1 MKKILVTGAS
11 GFIGYSVCN
20 ALSRLGK
27 HVCGAVRNVNSL
39 ANDNMFEYISV
50 GEIGPE
56 TNWKK
61 ALEKIDCIIHCA
73 GKVDEINKKKD
84 LDAYRLVNI
93 DGTKRL
99 AEQAASIGVK
109 RFVFLSSIKVNGEST
124 CEIDNNKI
132 FTNNDIPIPKNAYSI
147 SKFEAEKVLWEVSS
161 ITGLEVVV
169 LRLPLVY
176 GFGVKANLL
185 RLMKLINFG
194 IPLPFSFIKNQ
205 RSLIGIDNLVDVLIN
220 CIDRPEAN
228 GKTFLV
234 SDGEDLST
242 PHLLRHI
249 ASAMGCT
256 VRFFPFPISLLK
268 LLGFF
273 IGKSS
278 EIDRLIGSLQVDIEY
293 TRKTLNW
300 SPPISTKEGIRRM
313 VQGK

>member
-20 ALSRLGK
+20 ALSRLGR

-39 ANDNMFEYISV
+39 TNDNMFEYISV

-124 CEIDNNKI
+124 NKV
-132 FTNNDIPIPKNAYSI
+132 FTNSDVPNPKDVYSI
-147 SKFEAEKVLWEVSS
+147 SKFDAEKVLWQVSS
-161 ITGLEVVV
+161 TKGLEVVV

-176 GFGVKANLL
+176 GHGTKGNML
-185 RLMKLINFG
+185 RLIKLINLG
-194 IPLPFSFIKNQ
+194 IPLPFGSVKNH
-205 RSLIGIDNLVDVLIN
+205 RSLIGIDNLVDILIR
-220 CIDRPEAN
+220 CIDHPEAK

-242 PHLLRHI
+242 PELLRYI
-249 ASAMGCT
+249 ASAMGRR
-256 VRFFPFPISLLK
+256 VLLFSFPILLLK

-278 EIDRLIGSLQVDIEY
+278 EIDRLIRSLQVDNSY
-293 TRKTLNW
+293 LRKTLSW
-300 SPPISTKEGIRRM
+300 SPLVSVKEGIRRM

>member
-20 ALSRLGK
+20 ALSRLDQ

-39 ANDNMFEYISV
+39 TNDNMFEYISV

-124 CEIDNNKI
+124 NKV
-132 FTNNDIPIPKNAYSI
+132 FTNSDVPNPKDVYSI
-147 SKFEAEKVLWEVSS
+147 SKFDAEKVLWQVSS
-161 ITGLEVVV
+161 TKGLEVVV

-176 GFGVKANLL
+176 GHGTKGNML
-185 RLMKLINFG
+185 RLIKLINLG
-194 IPLPFSFIKNQ
+194 IPLPFGSVKNH
-205 RSLIGIDNLVDVLIN
+205 RSLIGIDNLVDILIR
-220 CIDRPEAN
+220 CIDHPEAK

-242 PHLLRHI
+242 PELLRYI
-249 ASAMGCT
+249 ASAMGRR
-256 VRFFPFPISLLK
+256 VLLFSFPILLLK

-278 EIDRLIGSLQVDIEY
+278 EIDRLIRSLQVDNSY
-293 TRKTLNW
+293 LRKTLSW
-300 SPPISTKEGIRRM
+300 SPLVSVKEGIRRM